1 VRRRNN
7 DHRAKATVQK
17 KTLDVASHLFEN
29 VRTIFGCQLKIYFRA
44 RDLKPQRRRSMP
56 ITAKQRR
63 VYEFI
68 KGYIG
73 SNEEPPTIAEIG
85 RHFQISSSA
94 SVHGILSALE
104 REGLI
109 KRTPNISR
117 GIEIV
122 KQTANGDED
131 RGEIPL
137 LGTVAAGQPIEAI
150 LSHDTL
156 SVPTDM
162 QGHGR
167 TFALRVRGDS
177 MIDENIQDG
186 DFIVVTSQKT
196 ADNGQV
202 VVALIDGN
210 YATVKKFY
218 REPDFIRLEPAN
230 PQFKPIFIK
239 TPERIQIQGVVTGL
253 IRKYVSQQAL
263 SELTH

>member
-1 VRRRNN
+1 M
-7 DHRAKATVQK
+7 
-17 KTLDVASHLFEN
+17 
-29 VRTIFGCQLKIYFRA
+29 KIYFRLGNDDGNEE
-44 RDLKPQRRRSMP
+44 RDMP
-56 ITAKQRR
+56 VTVKQRR

-68 KGYIG
+68 RGYIE

-85 RHFQISSSA
+85 KHFQISSSA

-117 GIEIV
+117 GIQIV
-122 KQTANGDED
+122 KQVLNDDED

-150 LSHDTL
+150 LSHDTIA
-156 SVPTDM
+156 VPPDM
-162 QGHGR
+162 QGRGR

-177 MIDENIQDG
+177 MIEENIQDG
-186 DFIVVTSQKT
+186 DIIIVASQKV

-210 YATVKKFY
+210 YATVKKF
-218 REPDFIRLEPAN
+218 
-230 PQFKPIFIK
+230 
-239 TPERIQIQGVVTGL
+239 
-253 IRKYVSQQAL
+253 
-263 SELTH
+263 

>member
-1 VRRRNN
+1 
-7 DHRAKATVQK
+7 
-17 KTLDVASHLFEN
+17 
-29 VRTIFGCQLKIYFRA
+29 
-44 RDLKPQRRRSMP
+44 MP
-56 ITAKQRR
+56 VTAKQRR

-68 KGYIG
+68 KGYVE

-85 RHFQISSSA
+85 KHFQISSSA

-117 GIEIV
+117 GIAIV
-122 KQTANGDED
+122 KQSSSDNED
-131 RGEIPL
+131 HGKIPL

-150 LSHDTL
+150 LSHDTI
-156 SVPTDM
+156 SVPVDM
-162 QGHGR
+162 QGRGR

-177 MIDENIQDG
+177 MIDEHIQDG
-186 DFIVVTSQKT
+186 DIIIVASQKT

-218 REPDFIRLEPAN
+218 REPEFIRLEPAN
-230 PQFKPIFIK
+230 PQFKPIFVK

-253 IRKYVSQQAL
+253 IRKYASKGA
-263 SELTH
+263 ELIT

>member
-1 VRRRNN
+1 
-7 DHRAKATVQK
+7 
-17 KTLDVASHLFEN
+17 
-29 VRTIFGCQLKIYFRA
+29 
-44 RDLKPQRRRSMP
+44 MP

-263 SELTH
+263 SPT